1 MNIYEKMSK
10 ATQEIGVIEKK
21 IKITIGNASYK
32 AVADREVLDAVKDV
46 EEKNG
51 IFSYPVS
58 RTIVSQEL
66 PEVETDYNGKITKK
80 WSVFMRIETTY
91 RFVNTEDPKDYL
103 EVVSYGDGIDPGDKA
118 PGKAMT
124 YSDKYALLKAYKI
137 ETGDDPD
144 KEASKEKTKTTPHP
158 DSKAALFPE
167 PKPMTD
173 DQFMELLA
181 IQDSVLLAEKMDK
194 AKADGINANPG
205 QLKVLR
211 AKYKELEEMNK

>member
-10 ATQEIGVIEKK
+10 ASQEIGIIEKK
-21 IKITIGNASYK
+21 LKINVGNGSYK
-32 AVADREVLDAVKDV
+32 AVGEREVLDAVKEA

-66 PEVETDYNGKITKK
+66 PTVETNYEGKITKK

-91 RFVNTEDPKDYL
+91 RFVNIEDPKDYL
-103 EVVSYGDGIDPGDKA
+103 EVVSYGDGIDAGDKA
-118 PGKAMT
+118 SGKAMT

-144 KEASKEKTKTTPHP
+144 KEGSKEKTETKP
-158 DSKAALFPE
+158 DGKKK
-167 PKPMTD
+167 PKPDTD
-173 DQFMELLA
+173 TLWVTSKQFEELMLF
-181 IQDSVLLAEKMDK
+181 DTSKSLT
-194 AKADGINANPG
+194 DGVNK
-205 QLKVLR
+205 L
-211 AKYKELEEMNK
+211 KELGAVFNKAQWSALTTKKKNLIAGGN